1 MLIWENIDS
10 YIVLLT
16 KNTCIWRVF
25 YMGTLVLKN
34 INKVYPNGVQA
45 VFDFN
50 LEIKDK
56 EFVVFVGP
64 SGCGKSTTLR
74 MIAGLE
80 TITYGEFFI
89 DGELMNQVEPKNRNI
104 AMVFQN
110 YALYPHMTVYNNMKF
125 ALKLRKVFK
134 PIYVNPEAINELLE
148 EEKQL
153 RKKIKAV
160 ERKFI
165 KDQNNDTLLAER
177 SALYQELYLIEDK
190 KAEVLVQ
197 QIGID
202 EYSINV
208 HKKTIEKHRKNIA
221 KNKHLIEKYSDRF
234 SEECKALEEENK
246 NSERQVEELL
256 NKIEYLQTHE
266 VPLCKM
272 RKLTKNEMDI
282 EINKI
287 ADSID
292 LARYLFRKPSALSG
306 GQRQR
311 VALGRAIVRKPR
323 VFLMDEPLSNLD
335 AKLRVQTRSE
345 ITKIHKKVGATTIY
359 VTHDQ
364 VEAMTMADRIVVM
377 KDGYVQQI
385 GTPKELFSD
394 PANKFVASFIGSP
407 AMNFIYGTYS
417 NGVFTAELNEG
428 DNVTVGLESFSYKV
442 TKDMQ
447 KALKDYEGKR
457 VILGARPEDIYLKGD
472 LNNKNESKP
481 FEITCDY
488 VELLGYDL
496 VIYFYIAGYKVIA
509 TTDESSA
516 VEGEQKVQLCFDD
529 SKVYFFDAESERRI
543 K

>member
-1 MLIWENIDS
+1 
-10 YIVLLT
+10 
-16 KNTCIWRVF
+16 
-25 YMGTLVLKN
+25 MGTLVLKN

>member
-1 MLIWENIDS
+1 
-10 YIVLLT
+10 
-16 KNTCIWRVF
+16 
-25 YMGTLVLKN
+25 MGTLVLKN

-50 LEIKDK
+50 LEIQDK
-56 EFVVFVGP
+56 EFIVFVGP

-160 ERKFI
+160 EKKFI

-177 SALYQELYLIEDK
+177 TALYQELYAIEDK

-202 EYSINV
+202 EYSIKV
-208 HKKTIEKHRKNIA
+208 HKQTIEKHRKNIA
-221 KNKHLIEKYSDRF
+221 KNTHLIEKYSDRF

-246 NSERQVEELL
+246 NSERQVQELL

-272 RKLTKNEMDI
+272 RKLTRNEMDI

-417 NGVFTAELNEG
+417 KGVFTAELNDD

-472 LNNKNESKP
+472 LNNKHESKP

-496 VIYFYIAGYKVIA
+496 VIYFYVAGYKIIA

-516 VEGEQKVQLCFDD
+516 VISDQKIQLCFDD

>member
-1 MLIWENIDS
+1 
-10 YIVLLT
+10 
-16 KNTCIWRVF
+16 
-25 YMGTLVLKN
+25 
-34 INKVYPNGVQA
+34 
-45 VFDFN
+45 
-50 LEIKDK
+50 
-56 EFVVFVGP
+56 
-64 SGCGKSTTLR
+64 
-74 MIAGLE
+74 
-80 TITYGEFFI
+80 
-89 DGELMNQVEPKNRNI
+89 
-104 AMVFQN
+104 
-110 YALYPHMTVYNNMKF
+110 
-125 ALKLRKVFK
+125 
-134 PIYVNPEAINELLE
+134 
-148 EEKQL
+148 
-153 RKKIKAV
+153 
-160 ERKFI
+160 
-165 KDQNNDTLLAER
+165 
-177 SALYQELYLIEDK
+177 
-190 KAEVLVQ
+190 
-197 QIGID
+197 
-202 EYSINV
+202 
-208 HKKTIEKHRKNIA
+208 
-221 KNKHLIEKYSDRF
+221 
-234 SEECKALEEENK
+234 
-246 NSERQVEELL
+246 
-256 NKIEYLQTHE
+256 
-266 VPLCKM
+266 M

-457 VILGARPEDIYLKGD
+457 VILGARPEDIYIKGD

-516 VEGEQKVQLCFDD
+516 VTGEQKVQLCFDD

>member
-1 MLIWENIDS
+1 
-10 YIVLLT
+10 
-16 KNTCIWRVF
+16 
-25 YMGTLVLKN
+25 MGTLVLRN
-34 INKVYPNGVQA
+34 IDKIYPNGVQA

-56 EFVVFVGP
+56 EFIVFVGP

-80 TITYGEFFI
+80 TITSGEFFI
-89 DGELMNQVEPKNRNI
+89 DGELMNQVEPKNRNV

-125 ALKLRKVFK
+125 ALKLRKLFK
-134 PIYVNPEAINELLE
+134 PVYTNPEAIKDILLDDKEIRKQISAIDRKFKKNQNDDSLLE
-148 EEKQL
+148 PRAELYKKLYENEEKKQA
-153 RKKIKAV
+153 I
-160 ERKFI
+160 
-165 KDQNNDTLLAER
+165 
-177 SALYQELYLIEDK
+177 LIQ
-190 KAEVLVQ
+190 AQ
-197 QIGID
+197 GID
-202 EYSINV
+202 EY
-208 HKKTIEKHRKNIA
+208 TIKQTQNTIKNREKAIA
-221 KNKHLIEKYSDRF
+221 KNQRIIDRYQESYPEECQKLIEENENNKKQI
-234 SEECKALEEENK
+234 EEFQK
-246 NSERQVEELL
+246 
-256 NKIEYLQTHE
+256 KIEYLQNNE

-272 RKLTKNEMDI
+272 RHLTRHEMDI
-282 EINKI
+282 EINKV

-292 LARYLFRKPSALSG
+292 LTRYLFRKPAALSG

-345 ITKIHKKVGATTIY
+345 IIKIHKKVGATTIY

-364 VEAMTMADRIVVM
+364 TEAMTMADRIVVM

-407 AMNFIYGTYS
+407 AMNFIRGTYS
-417 NGVFTAELNEG
+417 KGVFTASKNIT
-428 DNVTVGLESFSYKV
+428 DNAPLGLEEFVYKIPSD
-442 TKDMQ
+442 KQ
-447 KALKDYEGKR
+447 KILKEYEGKDI
-457 VILGARPEDIYLKGD
+457 ILGIRPEDIYLKGD
-472 LNNKNESKP
+472 TNNTKEGKP
-481 FEITCDY
+481 FEVKCDY

-496 VIYFYIAGYKVIA
+496 VIYFYIQGHKIIA
-509 TTDESSA
+509 KTSDTSNIEANSQISLSFNED
-516 VEGEQKVQLCFDD
+516 KL
-529 SKVYFFDAESERRI
+529 YFFDCESEKRI